1 MRNTTLWSLPIVLLL
16 TMVAS
21 GQTTRP
27 ATDADVARL
36 SEMLVGR
43 FDSSVQANA
52 DPENYFNI
60 LLQMARIW
68 PDRKDGPW
76 LYVEQATA
84 LMPQRPYRQRIYRLT
99 RRGDRLVSEV
109 HELPG
114 DPLRFVG
121 AASDP
126 TKLADLNPEQLA
138 HKAGC
143 DVQLWP
149 TEDGFVGATVGCECP
164 SKLAGASYAT
174 SEVRLYADR
183 LETWDRGYDK
193 EGKQVWG
200 AEHGPYVFNRR

>member
-84 LMPQRPYRQRIYRLT
+84 LMPHRPYRQRIYRLT

-126 TKLADLNPEQLA
+126 TKLADLKPEQLA

-174 SEVRLYADR
+174 SEVRLFADR